1 MIVVVVQVGGVK
13 IHVAAAVE
21 ALRKKRKDRMI
32 LSLPPKSVE
41 KLSLGPS

>member
-1 MIVVVVQVGGVK
+1 VIVVVVQVGGVK
-13 IHVAAAVE
+13 IHVSSSSGGAQE
-21 ALRKKRKDRMI
+21 KRKDRMI